1 MEERLYGQ
9 ETSLDTPSNADD
21 DSDNAFTPSDWLTRE
36 SDEPEAI
43 LEERSTSALKAKACR
58 WALRSLDERSRRI
71 ITARYL
77 NLDKEGNSKAVT
89 LQELAN
95 EFGVS
100 AERIRQIEKLAIQK
114 MRQTLE
120 QAHYS
125 E

>member
-1 MEERLYGQ
+1 MDGYGRQ
-9 ETSLDTPSNADD
+9 WPRRTHDA
-21 DSDNAFTPSDWLTRE
+21 
-36 SDEPEAI
+36 
-43 LEERSTSALKAKACR
+43 
-58 WALRSLDERSRRI
+58 RSRRI

>member
-1 MEERLYGQ
+1 ML
-9 ETSLDTPSNADD
+9 
-21 DSDNAFTPSDWLTRE
+21 
-36 SDEPEAI
+36 
-43 LEERSTSALKAKACR
+43 
-58 WALRSLDERSRRI
+58 WARRARAAPRRRI

>member
-1 MEERLYGQ
+1 MARRPHTGA
-9 ETSLDTPSNADD
+9 T
-21 DSDNAFTPSDWLTRE
+21 
-36 SDEPEAI
+36 
-43 LEERSTSALKAKACR
+43 
-58 WALRSLDERSRRI
+58 RRI

>member
-1 MEERLYGQ
+1 M
-9 ETSLDTPSNADD
+9 
-21 DSDNAFTPSDWLTRE
+21 
-36 SDEPEAI
+36 
-43 LEERSTSALKAKACR
+43 KAKACR
-58 WALRSLDERSRRI
+58 WPCARSTSAARRI

>member
-1 MEERLYGQ
+1 MAHLRIDGDGL
-9 ETSLDTPSNADD
+9 L
-21 DSDNAFTPSDWLTRE
+21 L
-36 SDEPEAI
+36 
-43 LEERSTSALKAKACR
+43 
-58 WALRSLDERSRRI
+58 ALRSLDERSRRI